1 METQDKWKGRFARE
15 CGVGLGK
22 RDLRAPGRGLWRG
35 GGASGGRRG
44 REEAG
49 PWPGRRGLACPE
61 HMWLLTGRLL
71 DLELITPGAFSLL
84 FDLNIL
90 SPPASL
96 PLASLLA
103 VYPFPG
109 SSLTPH
115 SSSGARSS
123 LEKPSH
129 LRPRWPR
136 AAPACV
142 SLSPLRHILLPA
154 VSGVSHN
161 CALPFRSP
169 L

>member
-15 CGVGLGK
+15 CGVGREK
-22 RDLRAPGRGLWRG
+22 RFACTWAGPRA
-35 GGASGGRRG
+35 GRRG
-44 REEAG
+44 LGREAG
-49 PWPGRRGLACPE
+49 PRAGRRGLACPE

-115 SSSGARSS
+115 SSSGGQILPGKALSS
-123 LEKPSH
+123 P
-129 LRPRWPR
+129 
-136 AAPACV
+136 AQVAPCCPGLCFP
-142 SLSPLRHILLPA
+142 LSPPAHSSPSRVRLLP
-154 VSGVSHN
+154 
-161 CALPFRSP
+161 
-169 L
+169 